1 MKVVINREYGG
12 FGLSRKALDMYAAE
26 KGIDPGKWNDGFN
39 FYANIN
45 ESEIERNDPV
55 LVRIVEELGNEA
67 NGTYAHLKV
76 VDIPDGVS
84 YTIEEYDGIEW
95 VAEVHR
101 TWS

>member
-1 MKVVINREYGG
+1 MKLVINRDYGG

-26 KGIDPGKWNDGFN
+26 KGIDPGKWNDTFK
-39 FYANIN
+39 FYDNI
-45 ESEIERNDPV
+45 SDHVIQRDDPV
-55 LVRIVEELGNEA
+55 LVRIVQELGNEA
-67 NGTYAHLKV
+67 NGGYAELKV
-76 VDIPDGVS
+76 VDIPDGVR